1 MFINFTA
8 TTVQQPGAKLPYS
21 KAKQRGI
28 FISGLPN
35 GLQLKHPSS
44 YGCRQLKSILDN
56 KINLKIHGLF
66 HMCRFE
72 FMSSSTFIYT
82 VPDVTIQI
90 NNDHTHLDQHDQED
104 VPDTHNSFDQLEHT
118 HDSK

>member
-1 MFINFTA
+1 M
-8 TTVQQPGAKLPYS
+8 S
-21 KAKQRGI
+21 H
-28 FISGLPN
+28 IS
-35 GLQLKHPSS
+35 QT
-44 YGCRQLKSILDN
+44 SIWFMV
-56 KINLKIHGLF
+56 H
-66 HMCRFE
+66 E

>member
-1 MFINFTA
+1 
-8 TTVQQPGAKLPYS
+8 
-21 KAKQRGI
+21 
-28 FISGLPN
+28 
-35 GLQLKHPSS
+35 
-44 YGCRQLKSILDN
+44 
-56 KINLKIHGLF
+56 
-66 HMCRFE
+66 MCRFE

>member
-1 MFINFTA
+1 MVSMSHQQVYSNCLLNFTA

-56 KINLKIHGLF
+56 KINLIHGLF

-82 VPDVTIQI
+82 VPDVTYKSTMITLI
-90 NNDHTHLDQHDQED
+90 LTSMTNHCLMSMT
-104 VPDTHNSFDQLEHT
+104 F
-118 HDSK
+118 

>member
-1 MFINFTA
+1 
-8 TTVQQPGAKLPYS
+8 
-21 KAKQRGI
+21 
-28 FISGLPN
+28 
-35 GLQLKHPSS
+35 
-44 YGCRQLKSILDN
+44 
-56 KINLKIHGLF
+56 
-66 HMCRFE
+66 
-72 FMSSSTFIYT
+72 MSSSTFIYT